1 MTLTELKTLIQNYVE
16 NDETTFVST
25 LNDMIQISE
34 QRLFE
39 LIQFDFFRKNVT
51 GNLTVGN
58 TYLTAPSDFQMS
70 FSLAVIDSNTND
82 YHYLDKK
89 HPSFMREY
97 SDDAVVSLTTYT
109 VTVASGV
116 NTYGSGNKYY
126 LNGINS
132 PTIELTEGQT
142 YRFDQSNSS
151 NSSHPLRFSIT
162 DNGTWGEGTEYT
174 TGVTTVGTPGSAGA
188 YTQIIV
194 AVDAPTLYYYCTN
207 HTGMGGQASTPAS
220 ERGRPLYYA
229 DFDKELST
237 GTDNGSTLIVSPVPN
252 LNYNVELHYLY
263 MPTSLTSSTTGTWI
277 SKNARNALL
286 YGCLVEAYTFMKGDA
301 DLMQLYDQR
310 FNLEVLRLKNQAEA
324 RGRKDEYRYD
334 SLRSPVS

>member
-1 MTLTELKTLIQNYVE
+1 MTLAELKTLIQNYTE
-16 NDETTFVST
+16 NEETTFVST
-25 LNDMIQISE
+25 LNDFIISAE
-34 QRLFE
+34 DRLFQ
-39 LIQFDFFRKNVT
+39 LIQLDYFRKNVT

-58 TYLTAPSDFQMS
+58 TYLTAPSDFLMS
-70 FSLAVIDSNTND
+70 FSLAVINSTND

-89 HPSFMREY
+89 HTSFMRAY
-97 SDDAVVSLTTYT
+97 SDDAV
-109 VTVASGV
+109 A
-116 NTYGSGNKYY
+116 
-126 LNGINS
+126 
-132 PTIELTEGQT
+132 E
-142 YRFDQSNSS
+142 
-151 NSSHPLRFSIT
+151 
-162 DNGTWGEGTEYT
+162 
-174 TGVTTVGTPGSAGA
+174 
-188 YTQIIV
+188 
-194 AVDAPTLYYYCTN
+194 
-207 HTGMGGQASTPAS
+207 S
-220 ERGRPLYYA
+220 ERGKPLYYA